1 MRDKLRLL
9 LFEECNRNC
18 EGCCNKDWDLQSVPT
33 CDDYSPYRLIM
44 LTGGEPM
51 LRPDVIRSAVS
62 DIRAQTD
69 APIYLYTAMT
79 HGLDDILPII
89 DGLTLTIH
97 EADDVPN
104 FVAFEKNAQNLASL
118 AERGSLRL
126 NVFEEA
132 GNVPCGNA
140 WKVKSNM
147 HWIKDCPLPNGEV
160 LMRY

>member
-1 MRDKLRLL
+1 
-9 LFEECNRNC
+9 
-18 EGCCNKDWDLQSVPT
+18 
-33 CDDYSPYRLIM
+33 M

-69 APIYLYTAMT
+69 APVYLYTAMT

-97 EADDVPN
+97 E
-104 FVAFEKNAQNLASL
+104 
-118 AERGSLRL
+118 
-126 NVFEEA
+126 EEA
-132 GNVPCGNA
+132 GDVPCSNA

-147 HWIKDCPLPNGEV
+147 HWIKDCPLPDGEV